1 MTTSASPTPAEPPS
15 RANQPNRPNRPG
27 AISVLTGLLLAPLAW
42 LTQMVTAEAFAA
54 QSCFP
59 FDHPLSA
66 PNVSWLRPALV
77 ALSAVCLLAG
87 ILGALTAW
95 RNVRRVGPARWGA
108 LRGER
113 RTRAELDGF
122 MSRVAAMCSALFLF
136 ALVATDVALAI
147 VSPCRWW

>member
-1 MTTSASPTPAEPPS
+1 MTTSATPAPAGPQTDPPAGS
-15 RANQPNRPNRPG
+15 DRPG
-27 AISVLTGLLLAPLAW
+27 AISLLTGLLLAPLAW
-42 LTQMVTAEAFAA
+42 LTQTVTAEAFAA

-66 PNVSWLRPALV
+66 PIVSWLRAALV

-87 ILGALTAW
+87 IVGALTAW

-108 LRGER
+108 LRHER
-113 RTRAELDGF
+113 RTRAEVDWF
-122 MSRVAAMCSALFLF
+122 VSRVAAMCSALFLF
-136 ALVATDVALAI
+136 ALVAADVALAI